1 MVFVK
6 FRHPKSTK
14 IHSMLNSHFEIVYN
28 QIVDGIK
35 IKILHHDD
43 SMVMSELVIE
53 RGSSLPEHVH
63 QSDHSAYL
71 LQGKIRMIA
80 DGIASEFIQ
89 GDSWCM
95 KKNICHY
102 TEAIEDSVV
111 LEVFS
116 YDGDIEGFQI
126 PTNAAR
132 HKI

>member
-1 MVFVK
+1 
-6 FRHPKSTK
+6 
-14 IHSMLNSHFEIVYN
+14 MLNSHFEIAYN
-28 QIVDGIK
+28 QIVDGIE

-43 SMVMSELVIE
+43 SMVMSELIIQKGVI
-53 RGSSLPEHVH
+53 LPEHVH

-71 LQGKIRMIA
+71 LKGKIHLVSNNIV
-80 DGIASEFIQ
+80 SEFIQ

-116 YDGDIEGFQI
+116 FDGEIEGFEIKQ
-126 PTNAAR
+126 R
-132 HKI
+132 VDKFKI

>member
-1 MVFVK
+1 
-6 FRHPKSTK
+6 
-14 IHSMLNSHFEIVYN
+14 MLNSHFEIAYN
-28 QIVDGIK
+28 QIVDGVK

-43 SMVMSELVIE
+43 SMVMSELVIQK
-53 RGSSLPEHVH
+53 GALLPEHVH

-71 LQGKIRMIA
+71 LQGKIRLVSGDI
-80 DGIASEFIQ
+80 ISEFIQ

-102 TEAIEDSVV
+102 TEALEDSVV

-116 YDGDIEGFQI
+116 YDGDIEGFRIHQSI
-126 PTNAAR
+126 AK

>member
-1 MVFVK
+1 
-6 FRHPKSTK
+6 
-14 IHSMLNSHFEIVYN
+14 MLNSHFEIVYN

-43 SMVMSELVIE
+43 SMVMSELMIKK
-53 RGSSLPEHVH
+53 GAALPEHVH

-80 DGIASEFIQ
+80 DGIATEFIQ

-95 KKNICHY
+95 KKNICHF
-102 TEAIEDSVV
+102 TEAIEDSIV

-116 YDGDIEGFQI
+116 YDGDIEGFRI
-126 PTNAAR
+126 PPSAA
-132 HKI
+132 KLNI